1 LQRGRETAALGNRGA
16 AVADAEGAPRP
27 ARVRGDEWVD
37 WALGRW
43 RLWARVEVEV
53 AGWARSTRQLGRGV
67 EGEGM
72 SGPTGVLGQMGE
84 EKRRIL
90 AQGRRSF
97 PFMNKGI

>member
-1 LQRGRETAALGNRGA
+1 M
-16 AVADAEGAPRP
+16 ADAEGAPRP

-43 RLWARVEVEV
+43 RLWARVEV
-53 AGWARSTRQLGRGV
+53 AGWARSTRTAGPRSG
-67 EGEGM
+67 GKGM
-72 SGPTGVLGQMGE
+72 SGSTGVLGQMGE

-90 AQGRRSF
+90 AQRRRSF